1 MARLNVAMIS
11 FDHIHADMRMKALLE
26 QPEDVAIVALAE
38 KDAARGQAAQK
49 KYGGELYQDYRK
61 LLERKDIDFVFIHA
75 ATSQHKQMVLD
86 TAAAGFDL
94 FCEKPLAVSYDEAKE
109 MLAAVEKA
117 GVRHTTG
124 FNSRLIPEAERAKAI
139 FDTGVLGKI
148 VSVRSFLSSIG
159 PKELGCPPYMCDW
172 ILDGEKAAGGALIDE
187 GVHAIDLMRWFLGD
201 IASVFTMMN
210 TIVKTDLAVEDNAI
224 TLLSFANGALG
235 ELNTSWSINIDVG
248 MKNTLEFYGS
258 KGTMMVELTSR
269 APKVAV
275 YTESSTVNAA
285 LGGWIEPQ
293 IKPDSTDPHDYTS
306 WPTHAI
312 HFKREITDLIRR
324 LKNDIPFDVT
334 FADGVK
340 VAEVTSAAYASAAKG
355 ELVKLHDRK

>member
-1 MARLNVAMIS
+1 MTKLKIAMIS

-26 QPEDVAIVALAE
+26 QPEDVEIVAISE
-38 KDAARGQAAQK
+38 KDEARGRASQK
-49 KYGGELYQDYRK
+49 KYGGEFYQDYRK
-61 LLERKDIDFVFIHA
+61 LLERKDIDFVFIHS
-75 ATSQHKQMVLD
+75 ATSEHKQMVLD

-109 MLAAVEKA
+109 MLTAVEKA
-117 GVRHTTG
+117 GVRHMTG

-172 ILDGEKAAGGALIDE
+172 ILDANKAAGGSLIDE

-201 IASVFTMMN
+201 IESVFSMTAK
-210 TIVKTDLAVEDNAI
+210 TVKTGLDVEDNAI
-224 TLLSFANGALG
+224 TMLRFKNGALG
-235 ELNTSWSINIDVG
+235 ELNTSWSIAIDVG
-248 MKNTLEFYGS
+248 MKNTMEFYGS
-258 KGTMMVELTSR
+258 EGTLIIELTSK
-269 APKVAV
+269 APKVAL
-275 YTESSTVNAA
+275 YSEKATANPK
-285 LGGWIEPQ
+285 LGGWIEAQ
-293 IKPDSTDPHDYTS
+293 IKPDSSDPHDYTS

-324 LKNDIPFDVT
+324 LKKDIPFDIT

-355 ELVKLHDRK
+355 EMVKLK

>member
-1 MARLNVAMIS
+1 MAKLKIGMIS

-26 QPEDVAIVALAE
+26 QPDDVEIVAISEAHE
-38 KDAARGQAAQK
+38 ARGRASQR
-49 KYGGELYQDYRK
+49 KYGGEFYQDYRK
-61 LLERKDIDFVFIHA
+61 LLERKDLDFVFIHS
-75 ATSQHKQMVLD
+75 ATSEHKQMVLD
-86 TAAAGFDL
+86 TAAAGIDV
-94 FCEKPLAVSYDEAKE
+94 FCEKPLAVSHDEAKE
-109 MLAAVEKA
+109 MFAAVERA
-117 GVRHTTG
+117 GIRHMAG

-148 VSVRSFLSSIG
+148 VSIRSFLSSIG

-172 ILDGEKAAGGALIDE
+172 ILDAQKAAGGALIDE

-201 IASVFTMMN
+201 ITGVFTMMDKS
-210 TIVKTDLAVEDNAI
+210 VKTGLNVEDNAI
-224 TLLSFANGALG
+224 TLLRFANGTLG

-248 MKNTLEFYGS
+248 MKNTMEFYGS
-258 KGTMMVELTSR
+258 EGTMIVELTSK
-269 APKVAV
+269 APKVSV
-275 YTESSTVNAA
+275 YTEKSTANDK

-293 IKPDSTDPHDYTS
+293 IKPDSADPHDYTS

-312 HFKREITDLIRR
+312 HFKREITDMIRR
-324 LKNDIPFDVT
+324 LKNDIPFEIT

-355 ELVKLHDRK
+355 ELVKLS